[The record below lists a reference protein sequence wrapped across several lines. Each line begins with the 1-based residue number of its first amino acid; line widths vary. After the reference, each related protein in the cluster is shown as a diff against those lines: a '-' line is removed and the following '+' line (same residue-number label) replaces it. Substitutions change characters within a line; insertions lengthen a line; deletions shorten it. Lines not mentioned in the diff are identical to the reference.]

1 MTNALAHNQQVEGH
15 QMYFGGS
22 VTGKASIIGREISLS
37 PPLFFLLCGMQVS
50 LYRQLYK
57 PIHAR
62 LLLEF

>member
-1 MTNALAHNQQVEGH
+1 
-15 QMYFGGS
+15 MYFGGS